1 MKRTLSVILTSL
13 LAAGAVFATGQAETP
28 AASAPQAAKKQSL
41 TVWLKKEVNETTN
54 SMLEARVKEFGQQNN
69 IDLTVEFVPYEKL
82 FPMWMSAIEAK
93 TLPDISYF
101 QYQEAGQ
108 FYAQNLMLDVTD
120 LIAEIEKK
128 NGDIIDSLVK
138 PAIFDGKAY
147 AVPQKFYSV
156 ALHYRKDMLAAAGYS
171 APPKTWDEFRA
182 MAIKL
187 TDPSKGIYGA
197 GIGLGATNSDA
208 EWLNQ
213 VMLWGLGG
221 SLIAADSKTI
231 VANSEKTVAALDYI
245 SSIFLK
251 DKSTPPA
258 AVNWDDAGN
267 NKAFL
272 SGQVAMA
279 INAGTL
285 LAAIGR
291 DNPDL
296 YAKTGTA
303 PIASGPAGFF
313 MPSAGS
319 YLGIFNTTKNPD
331 LAKKLIAYLYD
342 YEWYRNWMIVEMP
355 SIVPVFEKSKQEE
368 GWKKELTKPFIDS
381 MSGLCFIGYP
391 GMYTPKAG
399 QAFNLKL
406 INKTLENIVVNK
418 MTPKEAAEILQKDI
432 QQIYSK

>member
-1 MKRTLSVILTSL
+1 MKKILSMALL
-13 LAAGAVFATGQAETP
+13 LAIVASSAFAAGKP
-28 AASAPQAAKKQSL
+28 SL

-54 SMLEARVKEFGQQNN
+54 AMLEARAREFGKLNN
-69 IDLTVEFVPYEKL
+69 IDLTVELIPYEKL
-82 FPMWMSAIEAK
+82 YPMWMSAIEAK
-93 TLPDISYF
+93 TLPDVSYF

-120 LIAEIEKK
+120 LIARIEKK
-128 NGDIIDSLVK
+128 NGNIIDALVK
-138 PAIFDGKAY
+138 PAIFNGKVY

-156 ALHYRKDMLAAAGYS
+156 AIHYRKDMLAAAGYS

-182 MAIKL
+182 MAIKM
-187 TDPSKGIYGA
+187 TDPSKGVYGA

-231 VANSEKTVAALDYI
+231 VANSDKNVAALDFI

-267 NKAFL
+267 NKAYL
-272 SGQVAMA
+272 SGQAAMV

-285 LAAIGR
+285 LAALKK
-291 DNPDL
+291 DNPEL
-296 YAKTGTA
+296 YAKTG
-303 PIASGPAGFF
+303 IATIPRGPAGFF
-313 MPSAGS
+313 TPSAGS
-319 YLGIFNTTKNPD
+319 YLGIFNTTKNPE
-331 LAKKLIAYLYD
+331 LAKNLIEYLYD
-342 YEWYRNWMIVEMP
+342 YTWYKTWMDVEMP
-355 SIVPVFEKSKQEE
+355 SIVPVFEKAKQDPA
-368 GWKKELTKPFIDS
+368 WQTDLTKPFIDS

-399 QAFNLKL
+399 QLFNLKL
-406 INKTLENIVVNK
+406 LNKTLENIVVNK
-418 MTPKEAAEILQKDI
+418 MSPKAAADILQKDI
-432 QQIYSK
+432 EQIYNK